1 MSRRTEPD
9 VEELRPSRWLGILF
23 ALSLGA
29 FIEILAVHLLPLG
42 PVNLLN
48 NVVYVGLA
56 LSVALGY
63 RRFVRRALIAR
74 RRDRARRERPAQP
87 RV

>member
-1 MSRRTEPD
+1 MSRRAEPE

-23 ALSLGA
+23 ALSFGA
-29 FIEILAVHLLPLG
+29 FVEIVAAHVLPIG

-48 NVVYVGLA
+48 NVVYIGLA

-74 RRDRARRERPAQP
+74 RRDRARRERPTQP